1 MQMSTAF
8 RNDNSYFKLLIFVL
22 WTLKSYEIYKKCWE
36 SVFNMSYKLIGQ
48 FISTYNKWEN
58 IQYDFNANNSS
69 NNCSLNANVGNA
81 VKENNHI
88 INYFIIIILV

>member
-1 MQMSTAF
+1 
-8 RNDNSYFKLLIFVL
+8 
-22 WTLKSYEIYKKCWE
+22 
-36 SVFNMSYKLIGQ
+36 MSYKLIGQ
-48 FISTYNKWEN
+48 FISTYNKWKN

-69 NNCSLNANVGNA
+69 NNCSLNVNVGNA